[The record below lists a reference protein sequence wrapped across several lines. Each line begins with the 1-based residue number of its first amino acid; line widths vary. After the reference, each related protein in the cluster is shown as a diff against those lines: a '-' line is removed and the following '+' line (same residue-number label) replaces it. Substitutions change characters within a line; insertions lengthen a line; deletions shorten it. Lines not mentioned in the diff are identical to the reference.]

1 MRMRPTLTSADV
13 HKIVAA
19 ARAEAQKNKWNVT
32 IAVVDDGGFLLHAD
46 RMDGAGPT
54 SGEVAIGKAKTA
66 ALTRTPSKVW
76 EDRVKERPVFV
87 NYPAGQL
94 IWGGLPIMHQGDCV
108 GGVGV
113 SGVASQDDEK
123 IAAAGIAALGV

>member
-19 ARAEAQKNKWNVT
+19 ARAEAEKNKWNVS
-32 IAVVDDGGFLLHAD
+32 IAVVDDGGFLMHLD
-46 RMDGAGPT
+46 RMDGTGPT
-54 SGEVAIGKAKTA
+54 SADVAIGKAKTA
-66 ALTRTPSKVW
+66 ALTRTPSKIW
-76 EDRVKERPVFV
+76 EDRVKERPAFI

-123 IAAAGIAALGV
+123 IAAAGIAALGG